1 MGVKNLMQL
10 LNKNAKNSI
19 VKKEWTSY
27 NGYTI
32 AIDANLYIYKFLYNN
47 GNCVKNFFEQI
58 LYLWKNNVTPI
69 YVFDGKPP
77 IEKKETL
84 IKRKE
89 ILFNMEKRI
98 NELENKRNYSTETNE
113 IDDEIKK
120 LQKRLIKPEI
130 EDIDNVKRL
139 MYLLGIDIYN
149 SPCEGDF
156 LIADLY
162 KKGLVNACLTDDTD
176 SLPNG
181 CGIVLRNFTFRTNE
195 ITEIKLTDLLKELE
209 FTHDQ
214 FIDLCI
220 LCGTDYMDS
229 VKGIGSMTAYKLIK
243 EHKNIENVINSDK
256 NPIKLENIENYEKV
270 RELFKVFDYNY
281 DVTKGALDYDLN
293 IIKKFLETNCN
304 YRELKYIINKN
315 KNKNK
320 IYKEINSNRYIV

>member
-19 VKKEWTSY
+19 VKKEWISY

-58 LYLWKNNVTPI
+58 LYLWNNNVTPI

-162 KKGLVNACLTDDTD
+162 KKGLVDACLTDDTD

-181 CGIVLRNFTFRTNE
+181 CGVVLRNFTFRTNE
-195 ITEIKLTDLLKELE
+195 ITEIKLNDLLQELE

-281 DVTKGALDYDLN
+281 EVTKGALDYDIN
-293 IIKKFLETNCN
+293 IIEQFLKSNCK
-304 YRELKYIINKN
+304 YRDNTM
-315 KNKNK
+315 KNK
-320 IYKEINSNRYIV
+320 IKKIMETLNTS

>member
-162 KKGLVNACLTDDTD
+162 KKGLVNACLTDDSD

-181 CGIVLRNFTFRTNE
+181 CGVVLRNFTFRTNE

-214 FIDLCI
+214 FVDLCI
-220 LCGTDYMDS
+220 LCGTDYMES

-243 EHKNIENVINSDK
+243 ENKNIENVIYNNK

-270 RELFKVFDYNY
+270 RELFKVFNYNY
-281 DVTKGALDYDLN
+281 EITKGALDYDLN

-304 YRELKYIINKN
+304 YREKTLEKKIKNISDTLNTSLKNI
-315 KNKNK
+315 
-320 IYKEINSNRYIV
+320 

>member
-19 VKKEWTSY
+19 VKKEWISY

-58 LYLWKNNVTPI
+58 LYLWNNNVTPI

-162 KKGLVNACLTDDTD
+162 KKGLVNACLTDDSD

-181 CGIVLRNFTFRTNE
+181 CGVVLRNFTFRTNE
-195 ITEIKLTDLLKELE
+195 ITEIKLNDLLQELE

-281 DVTKGALDYDLN
+281 EVTKGALDYDIN
-293 IIKKFLETNCN
+293 IIEQFLKSNCK
-304 YRELKYIINKN
+304 YRDNTM
-315 KNKNK
+315 KNK
-320 IYKEINSNRYIV
+320 IKKIMETLNTS

>member
-162 KKGLVNACLTDDTD
+162 KKGLVNACLTDDSD

-181 CGIVLRNFTFRTNE
+181 CGVVLRNFTFRTNE

-281 DVTKGALDYDLN
+281 EVTKGALDYDIN
-293 IIKKFLETNCN
+293 IIEQFLKSNCK
-304 YRELKYIINKN
+304 YRDNTM
-315 KNKNK
+315 KNK
-320 IYKEINSNRYIV
+320 IKKIMETLNTS